1 MLTDFLFQLLLLLQR
16 KQYCLTNRTLPF
28 APAEI
33 YNRKKRIEYGMFV
46 SKDESLMAPWSPP
59 QVDHRPSVFSQFR
72 PVDVTLYD
80 LLYEPMFKGQISIEL
95 REVHSFTQY

>member
-1 MLTDFLFQLLLLLQR
+1 MLFCILLHNKNQDFFS
-16 KQYCLTNRTLPF
+16 KIGPPF
-28 APAEI
+28 YPPEI

-59 QVDHRPSVFSQFR
+59 QVDNRPSVWSQFR

-80 LLYEPMFKGQISIEL
+80 LLYEPMFKGQINQS
-95 REVHSFTQY
+95 VWQ

>member
-1 MLTDFLFQLLLLLQR
+1 
-16 KQYCLTNRTLPF
+16 
-28 APAEI
+28 
-33 YNRKKRIEYGMFV
+33 MFV

-95 REVHSFTQY
+95 GEVTSHNTKWKLLNAINDIDIIWLM